1 MHASPP
7 SALPRLL
14 PAYLL
19 AFAVLGMF
27 AAGGIW
33 MGRYMRLAPSTP
45 IPIQAQVGGLNKSYG
60 AGKRQ
65 MLQEAEPH
73 WGQLGTAQKE
83 ALYPLANSWHLMN
96 EAQKRNWLHL
106 ARDFHSLSP
115 EEQAKMLARMTDWAN
130 LSIQQRSQARM
141 NYAATAALPA
151 ESKRAKWAA
160 YQALS
165 AEEKKRLA
173 DRATPRTKGAATA
186 IRPSSKKL
194 VRIPAASNAP
204 AAEPNPPKI
213 TLILPAAPRPQAPAP
228 LPPVVVETAPVQPH
242 SADPTPLPPLSAPA
256 QPEAVPAPAPAP
268 EASAPL
274 SGVDSLHQP
283 Q

>member
-1 MHASPP
+1 MHASSP
-7 SALPRLL
+7 SAPPRLL

-19 AFAVLGMF
+19 ALAVLGML

-33 MGRYMRLAPSTP
+33 MGRYIRLAPGTP
-45 IPIQAQVGGLNKSYG
+45 IPIQAQAGGLNKSYG
-60 AGKRQ
+60 AGKHQ
-65 MLQEAEPH
+65 VPQEAEPH
-73 WGQLGTAQKE
+73 WSQLSTAQKE
-83 ALYPLANSWHLMN
+83 ALYPLANSWRLMS
-96 EAQKRNWLHL
+96 ETQKRNWLHL
-106 ARDFHSLSP
+106 ALDFHALSP

-173 DRATPRTKGAATA
+173 DRATLRTKGAATA
-186 IRPSSKKL
+186 IRPSPKKL

-213 TLILPAAPRPQAPAP
+213 TLILPAASRPQAPAP

-242 SADPTPLPPLSAPA
+242 SADPTPLPPLPPLSSPA
-256 QPEAVPAPAPAP
+256 QPQTVPAP
-268 EASAPL
+268 EAPTPL
-274 SGVDSLHQP
+274 PGADVLHQP